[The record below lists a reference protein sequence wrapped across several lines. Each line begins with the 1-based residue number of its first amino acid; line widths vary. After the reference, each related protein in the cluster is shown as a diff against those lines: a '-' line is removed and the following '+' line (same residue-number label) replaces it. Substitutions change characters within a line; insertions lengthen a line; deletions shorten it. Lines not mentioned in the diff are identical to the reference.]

1 MKKSEIPFEKAME
14 KLEALVSQLEAGDL
28 SLEKSLDSFET
39 GMKLAKTCEEALNQ
53 ASGRVEKIM
62 NDFGG
67 KGKLPKEKIVP
78 YTEDA
83 DGDDNAL

>member
-1 MKKSEIPFEKAME
+1 MKNPEIPFEKAME
-14 KLEALVSQLEAGDL
+14 KLEALVFQLEAGDL

-62 NDFGG
+62 KDFGG
-67 KGKLPKEKIVP
+67 KEKIVS
-78 YTEDA
+78 YTEA
-83 DGDDNAL
+83 PDGDDNAL

>member
-1 MKKSEIPFEKAME
+1 MKKTETPFEKAME
-14 KLEALVSQLEAGDL
+14 KLEALVSELETGNL
-28 SLEKSLDSFET
+28 SLERSLDSFEA

-62 NDFGG
+62 KDFGD
-67 KGKLPKEKIVP
+67 KEKIVA

-83 DGDDNAL
+83 DGDDNAV